1 MSNPPN
7 QTLYVSNLNESVNKQ
22 ELRRSLYSLCSQ
34 FGRIMDVVALKTRK
48 MRGQAFV
55 VFTDIDSATQAKRT
69 LNAFQFYG
77 RPLRC
82 DYARGKS
89 HAVMKEDGTFG
100 QPEKKEAKPKAPKAP
115 KADKP
120 KAIAAAAEGEMD
132 TSDAPEP
139 VKPVV
144 QENPPN
150 SILFLSNLPDETT
163 DTMIEMLFQQLDG
176 FKEVR
181 QVDGRPDIAFVE
193 YESEDQAANAK
204 DTLHNFK
211 ITPQNFMAIAFAKK

>member
-7 QTLYVSNLNESVNKQ
+7 QTVYVANLNESVNKQ

-48 MRGQAFV
+48 MRGQAFI
-55 VFTDIDSATQAKRT
+55 VFADIDSATQAKRT

-77 RPLRC
+77 RPMRC

-100 QPEKKEAKPKAPKAP
+100 KPEKKKEAKPKAA

-120 KAIAAAAEGEMD
+120 KAIAAAAADGEMD
-132 TSDAPEP
+132 TADAPEP

-204 DTLHNFK
+204 DTLQNFK